1 VLLSDPHWRAPHQQC
16 VRENSMNRRR
26 NNLRCSGGVGGDAT
40 KMASTSKGR
49 GGMSAPDSTGRGGE
63 GDVTM
68 VPK

>member
-1 VLLSDPHWRAPHQQC
+1 MNR
-16 VRENSMNRRR
+16 RRNRRR

-68 VPK
+68 VPI